1 MYPYLHDGQIVIIN
15 AHCNIEDLQKDDIVV
30 FETEDEYAVKRIIA
44 LSGDTVSLS
53 SNSLY
58 INSIKITPYTY
69 DGTSEVV
76 YNLDTNQYF
85 VIGDNYR
92 ISFDSRDY
100 GPIEFSNIIG
110 KVVIAF

>member
-1 MYPYLHDGQIVIIN
+1 MYPYLYDGQIVIIN

-30 FETEDEYAVKRIIA
+30 FKTEDGYAVKRNIA
-44 LSGDTVSLS
+44 LGGDTVSLS

-58 INSIKITPYTY
+58 INSIKVTPYTY
-69 DGTSEVV
+69 DGTYEVV
-76 YNLDTNQYF
+76 YNLEPNQYF

-92 ISFDSRDY
+92 VSLDSRVF

-110 KVVIAF
+110 KVVVAF